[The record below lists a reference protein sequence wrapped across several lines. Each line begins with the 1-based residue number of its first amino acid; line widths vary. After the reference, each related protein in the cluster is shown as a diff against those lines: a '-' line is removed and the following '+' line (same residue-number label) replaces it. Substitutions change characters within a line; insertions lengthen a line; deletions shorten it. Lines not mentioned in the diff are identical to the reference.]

1 MKPTLSPADYGV
13 LVFYFVFMLS
23 MGWVFKRFI
32 KNTSDYFR
40 SGGEMLWWIV
50 GAGAFMTNFSAVS
63 FTGMAGKA
71 YQDGPVVLVI
81 FFAGAIGFFFNYI
94 YFAPVF
100 RQMRC
105 VTAMDAVRKRFGA
118 ANEQF
123 FTWLNIPMGMLYA
136 AIWLNGLAVFLTA
149 AFGLDMKTTIILT
162 GLVTLVMSLLGGSWT
177 STASDFVQMLLLM
190 PVTLV
195 AAVLALMKIGGW
207 QPFFAQTPTHFWNW
221 GEVANSNLIGF
232 WVLAMLCQK
241 WVSLNNMTD
250 ASRYLSVKD
259 TTHARK
265 AALLATILFLVG
277 PIVWF
282 IPPMV
287 ARILYPDLRA
297 IFPDKEHLPNAQDAS
312 YFAIALATMPA
323 GMLGLLIS
331 GIFASTM
338 GQMDSG
344 LNRNAGY
351 FIKNFYQVKV
361 RPDAGERELLLASRL
376 VTILFGVLIILATMW
391 FASLDDM
398 PIFKLMVNF
407 GGWVALPIAIPL
419 IWGMFIRRA
428 PSWAGWSTVV
438 IGLATSWFVQAVM
451 TAQWAGDFFGW
462 TLNKREASDWAQ
474 AAGIMMNIVIA
485 SAWFLL
491 TAALW
496 PVRKPSDA
504 TAASTATTE
513 PTSGDGAL
521 AYATPGTNNE
531 PSEYDRVDAFF
542 AEMRKPVDFAK
553 EEGGPGS
560 DNVQAKTMG
569 LLCLI
574 YGGFITMLA
583 AIPNPIEGRLSFLF
597 CGLVMFGV
605 GGALYRAGTRG
616 SRSAAADA
624 LPGGSKDP
632 VSIAVKPEQKPALER
647 V

>member
-1 MKPTLSPADYGV
+1 MLSAYDNAV
-13 LVFYFVFMLS
+13 LVFYFVFMCS
-23 MGWVFKRFI
+23 MGWIFKRFI

-40 SGGEMLWWIV
+40 AGGEMLWWIV

-81 FFAGAIGFFFNYI
+81 FFAGAIGFFFNYL

-123 FTWLNIPMGMLYA
+123 FTWINIPMGMLYA

-149 AFGLDMKTTIILT
+149 AFGMPMHWTIIIT
-162 GLVTLVMSLLGGSWT
+162 GLATLLMSLLGGSWT

-190 PVTLV
+190 PVTIV
-195 AAVLALMKIGGW
+195 TAVLALIKIGGVGA
-207 QPFFAQTPTHFWNW
+207 FIERTPSHFWHW
-221 GEVANSNLIGF
+221 GQVANRNMIGL
-232 WVLAMLCQK
+232 WIIAMLCQK

-265 AALLATILFLVG
+265 AALLATILFIVG
-277 PIVWF
+277 PAVWF

-287 ARILYPDLRA
+287 ARVLYPDLRA
-297 IFPDKEHLPNAQDAS
+297 LFPDKEHLPNPQDAS

-361 RPDAGERELLLASRL
+361 RPDAPERELLFASRI
-376 VTILFGVLIILATMW
+376 VTCIFGILIILATLW

-407 GGWVALPIAIPL
+407 GGWVALPIAVPL
-419 IWGMFIRRA
+419 IWGMFIRHA
-428 PSWAGWSTVV
+428 PSWAGWSTVLV
-438 IGLATSWFVQAVM
+438 GLATSYGVQRFL
-451 TAQWAGDFFGW
+451 TAQWAGNAFGFE
-462 TLNKREASDWAQ
+462 LNKREASDWAQ
-474 AAGIMMNIVIA
+474 ASGIILNIIVGSVWFVLTPLFARTRSSEEIA
-485 SAWFLL
+485 
-491 TAALW
+491 
-496 PVRKPSDA
+496 
-504 TAASTATTE
+504 
-513 PTSGDGAL
+513 
-521 AYATPGTNNE
+521 
-531 PSEYDRVDAFF
+531 RVDRFF
-542 AEMRKPVDFAK
+542 EEMRTPVDFER
-553 EEGGPGS
+553 EEKSTGS
-560 DNVQAKTMG
+560 DHIQSQTMG

-574 YGGFITMLA
+574 YGGFITLLA
-583 AIPNPIEGRLSFLF
+583 LIPNPLVGRASFLF
-597 CGLVMFGV
+597 CGLIMFTIGGV
-605 GGALYRAGTRG
+605 LHRSGKRG
-616 SRSAAADA
+616 LAADTQ
-624 LPGGSKDP
+624 PGGSLDP
-632 VSIAVKPEQKPALER
+632 DRPKVV
-647 V
+647 

>member
-1 MKPTLSPADYGV
+1 MKPMLTHWDYGV
-13 LVFYFVFMLS
+13 LVFYFLFMCS
-23 MGWVFKRFI
+23 MGFVFKRFI

-81 FFAGAIGFFFNYI
+81 FFAGAIGFFFNYL
-94 YFAPVF
+94 YFGPLF

-118 ANEQF
+118 SNEQF
-123 FTWLNIPMGMLYA
+123 FTWINIPMGMLYA

-149 AFGLDMKTTIILT
+149 AFGLPMHWTIILT
-162 GLVTLVMSLLGGSWT
+162 GLVTLFMSLIGGSWT

-190 PVTLV
+190 PVTIV
-195 AAVLALMKIGGW
+195 AAVLALMKIGGFR
-207 QPFFAQTPTHFWNW
+207 PFFEQTPSHFWHW
-221 GEVANSNLIGF
+221 GEVAHSNLIGL
-232 WVLAMLCQK
+232 WIIAMLCQK
-241 WVSLNNMTD
+241 WVALNNMTD

-265 AALLATILFLVG
+265 AALLATILFIVG
-277 PIVWF
+277 PAIWF

-287 ARILYPDLRA
+287 ARIVYPDLRA

-351 FIKNFYQVKV
+351 FVKNFYQVKV
-361 RPDAGERELLLASRL
+361 RPDAGEKELLLASRL
-376 VTILFGVLIILATMW
+376 VTCLFGVLIILATLW

-419 IWGMFIRRA
+419 IWGMFIRSA
-428 PSWAGWSTVV
+428 PQWAGWSSVL
-438 IGLATSWFVQAVM
+438 IGLLTSYLVQTLLTRA
-451 TAQWAGDFFGW
+451 WASNTFGW
-462 TLNKREASDWAQ
+462 TLNNREASDWAQ
-474 AAGIMMNIVIA
+474 AAGILCNIVVG
-485 SAWFLL
+485 SAWFLI
-491 TAALW
+491 T
-496 PVRKPSDA
+496 PM
-504 TAASTATTE
+504 
-513 PTSGDGAL
+513 L
-521 AYATPGTNNE
+521 ARTRPAVE
-531 PSEYDRVDAFF
+531 VERVDRFF
-542 AEMRKPVDFAK
+542 VEMATPVDFAK
-553 EEGGPGS
+553 EEGGQGS
-560 DNVQAKTMG
+560 DNVQAQTMG
-569 LLCLI
+569 MLCLV
-574 YGGFITMLA
+574 YGGFITLLA
-583 AIPNPIEGRLSFLF
+583 LIPNPLSGRISFLF
-597 CGLVMFGV
+597 CGLIMFLV
-605 GGALYRAGTRG
+605 GGALYRIGTRG
-616 SRSAAADA
+616 DRAAANE
-624 LPGGSKDP
+624 LPGGSLDP
-632 VSIAVKPEQKPALER
+632 LAAEHTTISEKGV
-647 V
+647 

>member
-1 MKPTLSPADYGV
+1 MLSAYDIAV
-13 LVFYFVFMLS
+13 LIFYFLFMCS
-23 MGWVFKRFI
+23 MGWIFKRFI
-32 KNTSDYFR
+32 RNTSDYFR
-40 SGGEMLWWIV
+40 AGGEMLWWIV

-123 FTWLNIPMGMLYA
+123 FTWINIPMGMLYA

-149 AFGLDMKTTIILT
+149 AFGMPMHWTIILT
-162 GLVTLVMSLLGGSWT
+162 GLATLLMSLLGGSWT

-190 PVTLV
+190 PVTIV
-195 AAVLALMKIGGW
+195 AAVLALIKIGGFG
-207 QPFFAQTPTHFWNW
+207 PFFERTPSHFWHW
-221 GEVANSNLIGF
+221 GEVANSKMIGL
-232 WVLAMLCQK
+232 WIVAMLCQK
-241 WVSLNNMTD
+241 WISLNNMTD

-259 TTHARK
+259 TGHARK
-265 AALLATILFLVG
+265 AALLATILFIVG
-277 PIVWF
+277 PAVWF

-287 ARILYPDLRA
+287 ARILYPDLRTL
-297 IFPDKEHLPNAQDAS
+297 FPDKEHLPNPQDAS
-312 YFAIALATMPA
+312 YFAIALSTMPA
-323 GMLGLLIS
+323 GMLGLLVS

-361 RPDAGERELLLASRL
+361 RPGAPEGELLLASRI
-376 VTILFGVLIILATMW
+376 VTCIFGILIILATLW

-428 PSWAGWSTVV
+428 PSWAGWSTVLV
-438 IGLATSWFVQAVM
+438 GLVTSWAVQKYLNAKF
-451 TAQWAGDFFGW
+451 ASGLFGL
-462 TLNKREASDWAQ
+462 TFNGREASDWAQ
-474 AAGIMMNIVIA
+474 ASGILLNIFVGSI
-485 SAWFLL
+485 WFL
-491 TAALW
+491 
-496 PVRKPSDA
+496 
-504 TAASTATTE
+504 
-513 PTSGDGAL
+513 
-521 AYATPGTNNE
+521 ATPLLARKQAAEETA
-531 PSEYDRVDAFF
+531 RVNAFF
-542 AEMRKPVDFAK
+542 EEMRTPVDFER
-553 EEGGPGS
+553 EEKSRGS
-560 DNVQAKTMG
+560 DHVQAQTMG

-574 YGGFITMLA
+574 YGGFITLLA
-583 AIPNPIEGRLSFLF
+583 LIPNPWIGRASFLF
-597 CGLVMFGV
+597 CGLIMFVIGGV
-605 GGALYRAGTRG
+605 LHRAGKRG
-616 SRSAAADA
+616 IARDD
-624 LPGGSKDP
+624 LPGGSLDP
-632 VSIAVKPEQKPALER
+632 DRGEVVAAPLASSLEVER
-647 V
+647 R

>member
-149 AFGLDMKTTIILT
+149 AFGLPMHVTIILT
-162 GLVTLVMSLLGGSWT
+162 GLVTLAMSLLGGSWT

-232 WVLAMLCQK
+232 WVIAMLCQK

-259 TTHARK
+259 TSHARK

-287 ARILYPDLRA
+287 ARIMYPDLRQ

-361 RPDAGERELLLASRL
+361 RPHAGEKELLLASRL

-438 IGLATSWFVQAVM
+438 VGLGTSWFVQAVL
-451 TAQWAGDFFGW
+451 TKDWASDFFGW
-462 TLNKREASDWAQ
+462 TFNRREASDWAQ
-474 AAGIMMNIVIA
+474 AAGIMLNIVVG
-485 SAWFLL
+485 SGWFLL
-491 TAALW
+491 TALIA
-496 PVRKPSDA
+496 PVRRPSA
-504 TAASTATTE
+504 TSVPSAPAPANV
-513 PTSGDGAL
+513 GL
-521 AYATPGTNNE
+521 AYATPGTSNE
-531 PSEYDRVDAFF
+531 PLEYERVEAFF
-542 AEMRKPVDFAK
+542 EEMRRPVDFAK

-574 YGGFITMLA
+574 YGGFITLLT
-583 AIPNPIEGRLSFLF
+583 AIPNPIEGRLSFAF

-616 SRSAAADA
+616 SRGAGAQGFDA
-624 LPGGSKDP
+624 LPGGSHDP
-632 VSIAVKPEQKPALER
+632 LAVDIKPAPARAPE
-647 V
+647 VV

>member
-1 MKPTLSPADYGV
+1 MLSRYDYAV
-13 LVFYFVFMLS
+13 LVFYFLFMCS

-81 FFAGAIGFFFNYI
+81 FFSGAIGFFFNCL

-123 FTWLNIPMGMLYA
+123 FTWINIPMGMLYA
-136 AIWLNGLAVFLTA
+136 AIWLNGLAVFLAA
-149 AFGLDMKTTIILT
+149 AFGMPMHWVIIGT
-162 GLVTLVMSLLGGSWT
+162 GAVTLLMSLLGGNWT

-195 AAVLALMKIGGW
+195 AAMLALMKIGGVTA
-207 QPFFAQTPTHFWNW
+207 FFERTPSHFWHW
-221 GEVANSNLIGF
+221 GEVANSKMIGL
-232 WVLAMLCQK
+232 WILAMLVQK
-241 WVSLNNMTD
+241 WISLNNMTD

-265 AALLATILFLVG
+265 AALLATILFIVG
-277 PIVWF
+277 PAVWF

-287 ARILYPDLRA
+287 ARVLYPDLRA
-297 IFPDKEHLPNAQDAS
+297 VFPDKEHLPNAQDAS
-312 YFAIALATMPA
+312 YFAIALSTMPA

-361 RPDAGERELLLASRL
+361 RPDAGEGELLLASRL
-376 VTILFGVLIILATMW
+376 VTCLFGVLIILATLW

-419 IWGMFIRRA
+419 IWGMFVRRA
-428 PSWAGWSTVV
+428 PAWAGWSSVLV
-438 IGLATSWFVQAVM
+438 GLATSLAVQQLL
-451 TAQWAGDFFGW
+451 TAQWAANTFGFA
-462 TLNKREASDWAQ
+462 LNKREGTDWSQ
-474 AAGIMMNIVIA
+474 AAGILCNVVVG

-491 TAALW
+491 TPL
-496 PVRKPSDA
+496 
-504 TAASTATTE
+504 
-513 PTSGDGAL
+513 L
-521 AYATPGTNNE
+521 ARTRPAE
-531 PSEYDRVDAFF
+531 EVARVDAFF
-542 AEMRKPVDFAK
+542 AEMRTPVDFER
-553 EEGGPGS
+553 EEKSTGS
-560 DNVQAKTMG
+560 DNVQAQTMG

-574 YGGFITMLA
+574 YGGFITLLA
-583 AIPNPIEGRLSFLF
+583 LIPNPLIGRLSFVF
-597 CGLVMFGV
+597 CGGIMFGV
-605 GGALYRAGTRG
+605 GFALHRAGTRG
-616 SRSAAADA
+616 RRVEATST
-624 LPGGSKDP
+624 PGGSIDP
-632 VSIAVKPEQKPALER
+632 VAEPTLAN
-647 V
+647 